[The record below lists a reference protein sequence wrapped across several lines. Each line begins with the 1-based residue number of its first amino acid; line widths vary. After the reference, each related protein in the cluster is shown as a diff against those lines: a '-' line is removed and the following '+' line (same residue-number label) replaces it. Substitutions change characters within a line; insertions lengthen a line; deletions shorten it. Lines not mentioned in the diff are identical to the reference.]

1 VKQKISISFI
11 AVSVIF
17 LLALIILPHHHHE
30 GLACIVMEVCEQDN
44 KVNDEHTHHSDTP
57 DEEHNETCIAETEY
71 IAPLFKGESK
81 CKISSCK
88 DSIKPSLIHKRI
100 KIIQG
105 KRTKILSLRH
115 AINTGIYIRVRRYS
129 DREKVFTQVIRYIID
144 RSLYLFE

>member
-1 VKQKISISFI
+1 MKQKISISFI

-71 IAPLFKGESK
+71 IVPLFKGESK

-88 DSIKPSLIHKRI
+88 NYNHNHI
-100 KIIQG
+100 
-105 KRTKILSLRH
+105 
-115 AINTGIYIRVRRYS
+115 
-129 DREKVFTQVIRYIID
+129 
-144 RSLYLFE
+144 YLFPVYFLVADLLNFDTGNFFFKTEYGEHISFYKSAEAVQFNGLRAPPFMLS